1 METRVTEMRELAERV
16 KRMAEA
22 EGTSVEHVLVVLT
35 TVLLAPQNTPSV
47 TAGGGDSSPVKGA
60 PRENEKEDIT

>member
-16 KRMAEA
+16 KRLAEA

-35 TVLLAPQNTPSV
+35 TVLLAPQN
-47 TAGGGDSSPVKGA
+47 
-60 PRENEKEDIT
+60 NIEKENIT

>member
-22 EGTSVEHVLVVLT
+22 KGTSVEHILVVLT
-35 TVLLAPQNTPSV
+35 TVLLAPQN
-47 TAGGGDSSPVKGA
+47 
-60 PRENEKEDIT
+60 NIEKEDIT

>member
-35 TVLLAPQNTPSV
+35 TVLLAPQN
-47 TAGGGDSSPVKGA
+47 
-60 PRENEKEDIT
+60 NIEKEDIT

>member
-16 KRMAEA
+16 KKLAEA

-35 TVLLAPQNTPSV
+35 TVLLAPQN
-47 TAGGGDSSPVKGA
+47 DF
-60 PRENEKEDIT
+60 EKEDMR

>member
-16 KRMAEA
+16 KKLAEA

-35 TVLLAPQNTPSV
+35 TVLLAEPTPSV
-47 TAGGGDSSPVKGA
+47 SSADS
-60 PRENEKEDIT
+60 